1 MYIFQN
7 ALKNVVR
14 NRGRN
19 ILLGI
24 ILFAII
30 ITSVVSLMINN
41 TANGIIDDYKTRFG
55 SEVFIAANTQKM
67 MSAGRPPSQIP
78 KLTPE
83 QSIEFAKSKYIREAI
98 LTVSQEIA
106 GDGRLRGVGEENDSG
121 GGFPASVG
129 SGGDEYVNPQFALHG
144 NDWADFSG
152 GLRSV
157 ANGRMVEQD
166 GECLVSTEFAQ
177 KNGLAIGDTITLL
190 NSTFTN
196 NNRDVRTVAR
206 ELLVVGTY
214 YDLTNENPSG
224 MFPSSLTNRRNEIL
238 TTFDTVIAPL
248 YPGEFGYQVN
258 AKYFL
263 KAPEMLADFEN
274 YMRANGLDPML
285 DVSADE
291 EAYNKVVGPVEGMR
305 NITFTFMIVVLV
317 LGALMILLI
326 ASIAIRER
334 KYEIGVLR
342 AMGMKKGKVA
352 LGLWA
357 EMFVITCVC
366 LVIGLAFGTVLSQP
380 ITDALLAGQ
389 VETAKAAVEAAA
401 NAPRMMIIGA
411 QTTSA
416 ADVSMLEHLDVSLG
430 IVTLLEIIVISL
442 LLASAAAL
450 ASISKITKY
459 EPIKILMERN

>member
-1 MYIFQN
+1 
-7 ALKNVVR
+7 
-14 NRGRN
+14 
-19 ILLGI
+19 
-24 ILFAII
+24 
-30 ITSVVSLMINN
+30 MINN
-41 TANGIIDDYKTRFG
+41 TSNGIIDDYKTRFG
-55 SEVFIAANTQKM
+55 SEVFITANTQKM

-83 QSIEFAKSKYIREAI
+83 QSIEFSKSEYIREAI

-106 GDGRLRGVGEENDSG
+106 GDNLHAVGEENDNG

-129 SGGDEYVNPQFALHG
+129 NGGDEYINPQFQLLG
-144 NDWADFSG
+144 NTWVDFDS
-152 GLRSV
+152 GLRTI
-157 ANGRMVEQD
+157 ADGKPVEKD
-166 GECLVSTEFAQ
+166 GECLISTDFAD
-177 KNGLAIGDTITLL
+177 KNGLKIGDTLFL
-190 NSTFTN
+190 KNSIFYN
-196 NNRDVRTVAR
+196 SNRDVRTATR
-206 ELLVVGTY
+206 ELTIVGTY

-224 MFPSSLTNRRNEIL
+224 MFPSSVTNRRNEIL
-238 TTFDTVIAPL
+238 TTFDTVLAPIK
-248 YPGEFGYQVN
+248 PGEFGYQVN

-263 KAPEMLADFEN
+263 KDPEMISDFES

-305 NITFTFMIVVLV
+305 NVTFTFMIVVMI
-317 LGALMILLI
+317 LGAIIIILL

-352 LGLWA
+352 FGLWM
-357 EMFVITCVC
+357 EMVAITCVC
-366 LVIGLAFGTVLSQP
+366 LCIGLALGTLISQP
-380 ITDALLAGQ
+380 ITNALLAGQ
-389 VETAKAAVEAAA
+389 VESAKAAAEAAA
-401 NAPRMMIIGA
+401 NAPKMMIIGA

-416 ADVSMLEHLDVSLG
+416 DSVSMLEHLDVSLG
-430 IVTLLEIIVISL
+430 LSTLLEIIGISL
-442 LLASAAAL
+442 LLASVAGL